1 LLNARPWNGDPKRGI
16 LRHFSI
22 FARQDFTVATPD
34 FSKLTAIIRTFDR
47 PKALN
52 RLVKSIRKFHPEM
65 KVLVADDGIEAAACK
80 QADCVRL
87 PSEKGQA
94 AAHNA
99 LLARIRTPYF
109 LLLDD
114 RAELHRETQ
123 LLNLLELVR
132 SDRLDVA
139 AGNLI
144 SCQTKLWFFTKRTP
158 RSDHG
163 LLEIAGDR
171 LTLLAGSR
179 SHGEGFWWCDLVGNF
194 FVARTDRVRAMGG
207 WDPELRDDAREE
219 FFFRAHRH
227 GIRVGIEP
235 SASIWNWRDKSQD
248 SESPQHDLLGLAVAK
263 MGLSQMTDFSGR
275 VIRAPRMARAA

>member
-1 LLNARPWNGDPKRGI
+1 MELLAILFLARAG
-16 LRHFSI
+16 L
-22 FARQDFTVATPD
+22 TVATCDP
-34 FSKLTAIIRTFDR
+34 SKLTAIIRTFQR
-47 PKALN
+47 PKALS
-52 RLVKSIRKFHPEM
+52 RLVKSIRRLHPDI
-65 KVLVADDGIEAAACK
+65 KILVADDGIEATPCK
-80 QADCVRL
+80 HADCFRL

-99 LLARIRTPYF
+99 LLARVRTPYF

-114 RAELHRETQ
+114 RAEVHRDAQ
-123 LLNLLELVR
+123 LLSLLDLVT

-144 SCQTKLWFFTKRTP
+144 GCDRKFWFFTKHTP
-158 RSDHG
+158 IAQHG

-171 LTLLAGSR
+171 LALIPGSR
-179 SHGEGFWWCDLVGNF
+179 SQGDGFWWCDFVGNF

-227 GIRVGIEP
+227 GIRVGIQP
-235 SASIWNWRDKSQD
+235 TATIWLWQEKAKPNTV
-248 SESPQHDLLGLAVAK
+248 PQHDLLALAVAK
-263 MGLSQMTDFSGR
+263 MGLSQMTDLAGHIVRPPR
-275 VIRAPRMARAA
+275 VARAA

>member
-1 LLNARPWNGDPKRGI
+1 M
-16 LRHFSI
+16 
-22 FARQDFTVATPD
+22 ATPD
-34 FSKLTAIIRTFDR
+34 LSKLTAIIRTFDR
-47 PKALN
+47 PAALK
-52 RLVKSIRKFHPEM
+52 RLVKSIRRFHPTM
-65 KVLVADDGIEAAACK
+65 KVLVADDGVEAISCK
-80 QADCVRL
+80 QTDCFRL

-114 RAELHRETQ
+114 RAEIHRDSQ
-123 LLNLLELVR
+123 LMSLLEIVA

-139 AGNLI
+139 AGELVA
-144 SCQTKLWFFTKRTP
+144 SETKFWFFTKRKLQ
-158 RSDHG
+158 SQHG
-163 LLEIAGDR
+163 LMEIAGDR

-179 SHGEGFWWCDLVGNF
+179 SQGEGFWWCDIVGNF

-227 GIRVGIEP
+227 GIRVGIQP
-235 SASIWNWRDKSQD
+235 TSSIWLWQEKTKPADA
-248 SESPQHDLLGLAVAK
+248 PQHDHLGLAVAK
-263 MGLSQMTDFSGR
+263 MGLSHMTDLTGR